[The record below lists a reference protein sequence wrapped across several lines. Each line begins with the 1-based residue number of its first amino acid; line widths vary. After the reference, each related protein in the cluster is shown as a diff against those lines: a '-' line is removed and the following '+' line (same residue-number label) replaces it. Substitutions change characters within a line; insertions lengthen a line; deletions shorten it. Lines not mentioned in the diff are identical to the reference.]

1 MKQERSSGCDNNLN
15 DNESDGDIYGEED
28 DENESKTKLN
38 ITGKQLIL
46 EDEVKPHIN
55 TDEE

>member
-38 ITGKQLIL
+38 ITGKQLPKNVL
-46 EDEVKPHIN
+46 PRV
-55 TDEE
+55 DEE